1 MFIVY
6 ISLLFGEFMIC
17 PLCKKPLEKK
27 GKSYLCPSAHCF
39 DLAKQGY
46 VNLLS
51 VKEKSSLDPGDNK
64 EMILSRRKVLDR
76 GYYRVIGDKIKEI
89 LEKIAPKKVL
99 DLGCGEGRI
108 IRYLLDDKIE
118 FFGVDISKHA
128 LQSASALDKKS
139 TYAVASVTSLP
150 FEDGYFDL
158 IINAFAPL
166 KETEGKRV
174 LKEGGYLIKI
184 TPAPYH
190 LYQLKEAIY
199 PSPYLNPET
208 EGIEGFTLVEE
219 WILEDVFQAS
229 GEVLDSLLQMT
240 PYFYKTPPHLLEK
253 VKGATIATRLSY
265 CLRLYQK

>member
-1 MFIVY
+1 
-6 ISLLFGEFMIC
+6 MIC

-89 LEKIAPKKVL
+89 FKKIAPKKVL

-118 FFGVDISKHA
+118 FFGVDISIRFC
-128 LQSASALDKKS
+128 S
-139 TYAVASVTSLP
+139 
-150 FEDGYFDL
+150 
-158 IINAFAPL
+158 
-166 KETEGKRV
+166 
-174 LKEGGYLIKI
+174 
-184 TPAPYH
+184 
-190 LYQLKEAIY
+190 
-199 PSPYLNPET
+199 
-208 EGIEGFTLVEE
+208 
-219 WILEDVFQAS
+219 
-229 GEVLDSLLQMT
+229 
-240 PYFYKTPPHLLEK
+240 
-253 VKGATIATRLSY
+253 
-265 CLRLYQK
+265 

>member
-1 MFIVY
+1 M
-6 ISLLFGEFMIC
+6 
-17 PLCKKPLEKK
+17 
-27 GKSYLCPSAHCF
+27 
-39 DLAKQGY
+39 
-46 VNLLS
+46 S

-76 GYYRVIGDKIKEI
+76 GYYRVIKDKIKEI
-89 LEKIAPKKVL
+89 LGKIAPKKVL

-150 FEDGYFDL
+150 L
-158 IINAFAPL
+158 
-166 KETEGKRV
+166 
-174 LKEGGYLIKI
+174 EGGYLIKI

-265 CLRLYQK
+265 CLRLHQK